1 MYHFCC
7 PNVLDKY
14 YCRVISSKKMTNLL
28 GSGLSQDYF
37 TQHKFFQ
44 GFEKKSLKK
53 IAKIHT
59 PPKTLHVRG
68 DTESLTC
75 LCSCNQSRVP
85 FVVLPVHIEV
95 RALC

>member
-14 YCRVISSKKMTNLL
+14 YCRVISSKKITNLL
-28 GSGLSQDYF
+28 GSGLGQDYS

-53 IAKIHT
+53 NSQNTHSSQDPACK
-59 PPKTLHVRG
+59 R
-68 DTESLTC
+68 
-75 LCSCNQSRVP
+75 
-85 FVVLPVHIEV
+85 
-95 RALC
+95 